1 MRTSSDLYQEQF
13 NELPKWPAVITEKVE
28 VGIRNMAEV
37 QVESRH
43 KQVQLLLCWSQT
55 VCHMISEQLL
65 VFVTEMK
72 TLARL

>member
-55 VCHMISEQLL
+55 VCQMISEQLL